1 MSHDSTFHGMAT
13 ESLLH
18 PVKLSEPFILLKPNI
33 LRQYK
38 WTAM

>member
-1 MSHDSTFHGMAT
+1 MIYNSTFHGMAA
-13 ESLLH
+13 ECLLH

-33 LRQYK
+33 LHQYK